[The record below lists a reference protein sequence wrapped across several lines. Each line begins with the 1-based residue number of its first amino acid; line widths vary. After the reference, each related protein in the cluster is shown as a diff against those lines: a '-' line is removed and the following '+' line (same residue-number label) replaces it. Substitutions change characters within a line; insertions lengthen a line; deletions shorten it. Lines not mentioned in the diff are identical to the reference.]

1 MTSTCKTR
9 ATFIR
14 SMRECMDIHCRLST
28 WTENIRLQ
36 RIFGVYWR
44 CGDRACR
51 KPECTVLGPSKPG
64 VCTYAAG
71 SLFDIEIADHIQQ
84 KGLKPERVPNTMS
97 KQEYWDDQRVG
108 FDDSETLAGKT
119 NCAAEKCF
127 GGTMIWSLDM
137 DSSHGS
143 NRPVI
148 RLILNLDDGRRTP
161 ATVPTADTS
170 ATSSSGARGQT
181 VPVAPV
187 APVAAAPGKSTNTAS
202 GTKSPSRSTISSQ
215 TGSSKK
221 SSSISVSF
229 SATGSRPSG
238 QSTGAT
244 SQGQALPAAL
254 MIPGIAPVPSP
265 MLAPELMVT
274 KGYGFYSGF
283 VAFQRKIAEAVQD
296 FTIFS
301 GSETGKRDGM
311 LRRRATSAKPDDVE
325 SSLGKLAS
333 AYA

>member
-1 MTSTCKTR
+1 M
-9 ATFIR
+9 
-14 SMRECMDIHCRLST
+14 
-28 WTENIRLQ
+28 
-36 RIFGVYWR
+36 
-44 CGDRACR
+44 
-51 KPECTVLGPSKPG
+51 
-64 VCTYAAG
+64 
-71 SLFDIEIADHIQQ
+71 
-84 KGLKPERVPNTMS
+84 
-97 KQEYWDDQRVG
+97 
-108 FDDSETLAGKT
+108 
-119 NCAAEKCF
+119 
-127 GGTMIWSLDM
+127 
-137 DSSHGS
+137 
-143 NRPVI
+143 I

-283 VAFQRKIAEAVQD
+283 GPACSRLSTENRRSCAGFHHIQW
-296 FTIFS
+296 
-301 GSETGKRDGM
+301 
-311 LRRRATSAKPDDVE
+311 LRNRQAGLHAAKTSHL
-325 SSLGKLAS
+325 SQTR
-333 AYA
+333 